1 MPEPL
6 AFAYAAV
13 LGLIFGSFLNVVIH
27 RLPLGQ
33 SVVMPRSRCPF
44 CDGEIRF
51 LDNVPVLSFLIL
63 RARCRRC
70 SAPISWR
77 YPLVELTTAGL
88 FVACV
93 ARFGITLEAAVGALF
108 CTLLLVLAMIDADHY
123 LLPDKIT
130 LPGILLGLVF
140 QVLGWLPRTTFTEAI
155 AGTLVGAGCLILTI
169 NFWYWLREEEGMGMG
184 DVNMLAMVGAF
195 LGWEGVA
202 ITLFSSALAGA
213 VTGLALVLT
222 GKLNLRSKLP
232 FGTFL
237 ALGAMIALFFGTEIA
252 AYYRDILLR

>member
-1 MPEPL
+1 MPEPIL
-6 AFAYAAV
+6 YLYAAL
-13 LGLIFGSFLNVVIH
+13 LGLIFGSFLNVVIY
-27 RLPLGQ
+27 RVPAGR
-33 SVVMPRSRCPF
+33 SIVRPRSCCPF
-44 CDGEIRF
+44 CDGEIRVR
-51 LDNVPVLSFLIL
+51 DNIPVISFLLL
-63 RARCRRC
+63 RGRCHRC
-70 SAPISWR
+70 GAPISWR
-77 YPLVELTTAGL
+77 YPIIELTTAAL
-88 FVACV
+88 FVAC
-93 ARFGITLEAAVGALF
+93 AWRFGLTMEAAVGAIF
-108 CTLLLVLAMIDADHY
+108 CILMLVLAMIDADHF

-130 LPGILLGLVF
+130 LSGIVLGLAL
-140 QVLGWLPRTTFTEAI
+140 QPWLPSTTFLEAV
-155 AGTLVGAGCLILTI
+155 AGTLIGAGGLILTI

-237 ALGAMIALFFGTEIA
+237 ALGGVISLFFGSEIVA
-252 AYYRDILLR
+252 LYRDLLLQ

>member
-1 MPEPL
+1 MPTPFL
-6 AFAYAAV
+6 FLYAAI

-27 RLPLGQ
+27 RLPLGR
-33 SVVMPRSRCPF
+33 SIVLPRSRCPY

-51 LDNVPVLSFLIL
+51 RDNIPVLSFLLL
-63 RARCRRC
+63 RRRC
-70 SAPISWR
+70 SRCGGPISWR
-77 YPLVELTTAGL
+77 YPLIELTTAGL
-88 FVACV
+88 FVACA
-93 ARFGITLEAAVGALF
+93 ARFGLTVEAAIGALF
-108 CTLLLVLAMIDADHY
+108 CMLMLALAMIDADHY

-130 LPGILLGLVF
+130 LPGIVLGLAL
-140 QVLGWLPRTTFTEAI
+140 QPWLPRTTFVEAV
-155 AGTLVGAGCLILTI
+155 AGVLIGAGGLVLTI

-184 DVNMLAMVGAF
+184 DVNMLALVGAF

-202 ITLFSSALAGA
+202 LTLFTSALAGA

-237 ALGAMIALFFGTEIA
+237 ALGGVVSLLWGDGIA
-252 AYYRDILLR
+252 AYYREILLL

>member
-1 MPEPL
+1 
-6 AFAYAAV
+6 
-13 LGLIFGSFLNVVIH
+13 
-27 RLPLGQ
+27 
-33 SVVMPRSRCPF
+33 
-44 CDGEIRF
+44 
-51 LDNVPVLSFLIL
+51 
-63 RARCRRC
+63 
-70 SAPISWR
+70 
-77 YPLVELTTAGL
+77 
-88 FVACV
+88 
-93 ARFGITLEAAVGALF
+93 
-108 CTLLLVLAMIDADHY
+108 MIDADHF

-130 LPGILLGLVF
+130 LSGIVLGLAL
-140 QVLGWLPRTTFTEAI
+140 QPWLPSTTFLEAV
-155 AGTLVGAGCLILTI
+155 AGTLIGAGGLILTI

-237 ALGAMIALFFGTEIA
+237 ALGGVISLFFGSEIVA
-252 AYYRDILLR
+252 LYRDLLLQ

>member
-6 AFAYAAV
+6 LYLYAAT

-27 RLPLGQ
+27 RLPAGVSIVL
-33 SVVMPRSRCPF
+33 PRSRCPF

-51 LDNVPVLSFLIL
+51 RDNVPVLSFLLL
-63 RARCRRC
+63 RGKCSRCG
-70 SAPISWR
+70 APISWR
-77 YPLVELTTAGL
+77 YPMIELITAGL
-88 FVACV
+88 FVAC
-93 ARFGITLEAAVGALF
+93 AWRFGLSLETAVAALF
-108 CTLLLVLAMIDADHY
+108 CMLMLVLAMIDADHY
-123 LLPDKIT
+123 LLPDKLT
-130 LPGILLGLVF
+130 LPGIILGLAL
-140 QVLGWLPRTTFTEAI
+140 QPWWPRTTFLEAV
-155 AGTLVGAGCLILTI
+155 AGTLIGAGGLILTI

-184 DVNMLAMVGAF
+184 DVNMLALVGAF

-237 ALGAMIALFFGTEIA
+237 ALGGVISLFWGEAIARH
-252 AYYRDILLR
+252 YREILLL